1 LVGIA
6 KSSNDISIDK
16 IKDMRFSTKWEFFLM
31 ILKMLK
37 TLLLLQKN
45 TLIFKIFIVVLYRI

>member
-16 IKDMRFSTKWEFFLM
+16 IKDMRLSTKWEFFLM